1 MHRVGPRRDGWRGG
15 GMLGKEVL
23 TGWWIGFVIATV
35 VLVVVVALIA
45 AILRLAQ
52 HIGWQAYTAVGRLDG
67 IRQNTLPRWDVQQ
80 TNFKLQEIVEGVAEA
95 REALRG

>member
-1 MHRVGPRRDGWRGG
+1 MP
-15 GMLGKEVL
+15 GKEVL
-23 TGWWIGFVIATV
+23 TGWGVGFLIATV

-67 IRQNTLPRWDVQQ
+67 IRKNTLPLWDVQQ
-80 TNFKLQEIVEGVAEA
+80 TNFKLQEIIEGVAQA
-95 REALRG
+95 HEALRG

>member
-1 MHRVGPRRDGWRGG
+1 MP
-15 GMLGKEVL
+15 GKEVL
-23 TGWWIGFVIATV
+23 TGWGVGFLIATV

-45 AILRLAQ
+45 AILQLAQ
-52 HIGWQAYTAVGRLDG
+52 DIGWQAYTAVGRLDS
-67 IRQNTLPRWDVQQ
+67 IRKNTLPLWDVQQ

>member
-1 MHRVGPRRDGWRGG
+1 MP
-15 GMLGKEVL
+15 GKEVL
-23 TGWWIGFVIATV
+23 TGWGVGFVIATV

-67 IRQNTLPRWDVQQ
+67 IRQNTLR
-80 TNFKLQEIVEGVAEA
+80 
-95 REALRG
+95 